1 MRRFAVLLVFLLFLA
16 ACGGGA
22 TPATTTEG
30 TESEA
35 ALSGELFVFAAAS
48 LTDAFEEIKTAFNKE
63 NPDVTVTYNFGPSSG
78 LADQIVQGG
87 PADVF
92 ASANQTQ
99 MDKVADASLSSGD
112 SQVFVTNALQIAVET
127 GNPLGIQGL
136 EDLARPDV
144 TLVLAAPEVPA
155 GQFAMEVLAG
165 AGVEASPA
173 SLEVDVRAV
182 LQKVALG
189 EADAGIVYVTDVQ
202 VADDMVDG
210 VDIPEDQNVV
220 ASYPIAPLANAANPD
235 AAQAFVAFVAGDEGQ
250 AILGSYGFRS
260 PQPQ

>member
-1 MRRFAVLLVFLLFLA
+1 MHRSVIVLVLLILS

-22 TPATTTEG
+22 PATTTDE

-35 ALSGELFVFAAAS
+35 ALSGEVFVFAAAS
-48 LTDAFEEIKTAFNKE
+48 LTDAFEEIKTTFTKE
-63 NPDVTVTYNFGPSSG
+63 HPDVTVTYNFGPSSG
-78 LADQIVQGG
+78 LADQIVQGA

-99 MDKVADASLSSGD
+99 MDKVADADLVNGE
-112 SQVFVTNALQIAVET
+112 SQEFVTNVLQIVVEP

-136 EDLARPDV
+136 ADLARPDV

-155 GQFAMEVLAG
+155 GQFAQEVLAG
-165 AGVEASPA
+165 AGVEVSPA

-220 ASYPIAPLANAANPD
+220 ARYPIATLASAPNPD
-235 AAQAFVAFVAGDEGQ
+235 AAEAFVAFVTGDEGQ
-250 AILGSYGFRS
+250 EILGSYGFGP
-260 PQPQ
+260 PQ